1 MIRRLIILLL
11 IVGCGTEPEDCAGVA
26 GGAAGLDS
34 CAVCIGGTT
43 NLTACVQDCA
53 DLWGGTAVEDDC
65 GVCNGIDGYVAGSC
79 YDCVG
84 VANGTAVEDCLGN
97 CGGEANIDECGVC
110 GGEGAI
116 YECGCSDIPN
126 GDCDC
131 DGNVLDECG
140 VCGGDGSTC
149 IVCADCSDSECC
161 DCDGNVYETVQIGEQ
176 LWMAENLKVT
186 HYNNGDEIPI
196 GTMWPKPGGGGC
208 YGVYPTYDDETSQ
221 STCGDDCADV
231 YGNLFN
237 GYAVDDERGI
247 CPEGFHVPS
256 DEEFIELEMFLGMSE
271 EEANSYGW
279 RGTGEGSKLAGSSD
293 LWNDGVLENN
303 SEFGTGGF
311 NGLPAGYLG
320 GIKLGCASIG
330 ACGSFWSS
338 SEGNSSSVWGPTAW
352 LRRLSYEYSNV
363 DRYSASKNHGFSVR
377 CLKD

>member
-1 MIRRLIILLL
+1 MPLTMIRRLIILLL

-176 LWMAENLKVT
+176 LWMAENLKTT
-186 HYNNGDEIPI
+186 HYNDGSEITLITNNEDWGSFDE
-196 GTMWPKPGGGGC
+196 GQ
-208 YGVYPTYDDETSQ
+208 YGVYNND
-221 STCGDDCADV
+221 STIADI
-231 YGNLFN
+231 YGNLYNF
-237 GYAVDDERGI
+237 AVVDDSRGV
-247 CPEGFHVPS
+247 CPEGFYVPS
-256 DEEFIELEMFLGMSE
+256 DAEYTVLTDYLGGTSVAGGKMKESGHEHWNYYNDQITSE
-271 EEANSYGW
+271 ASNESGF
-279 RGTGEGSKLAGSSD
+279 TGI
-293 LWNDGVLENN
+293 
-303 SEFGTGGF
+303 
-311 NGLPAGYLG
+311 PAGYRFGSNGLYG
-320 GIKLGCASIG
+320 SMGIYGY
-330 ACGSFWSS
+330 FWSS
-338 SEGNSSSVWGPTAW
+338 SDSSYGAWYRLLNYGNPNVLRSSYYKHS
-352 LRRLSYEYSNV
+352 
-363 DRYSASKNHGFSVR
+363 GFSVR
-377 CLKD
+377 CLGE